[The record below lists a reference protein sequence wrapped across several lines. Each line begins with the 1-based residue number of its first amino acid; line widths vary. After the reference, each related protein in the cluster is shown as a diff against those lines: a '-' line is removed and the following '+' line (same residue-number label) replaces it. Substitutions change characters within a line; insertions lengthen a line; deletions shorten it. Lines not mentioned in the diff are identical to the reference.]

1 MKTAKNKYNN
11 GSLEAITIITFFIIL
26 FLVTIFAGSAAA
38 QPING
43 NSGHCLEF
51 NGTSSGVTFNNNNLG
66 LSGNTMTVTAW
77 VKCNSTTNE
86 GNWAGIVS
94 VDNANS
100 SASGD
105 DGQFWL
111 QHSQLNTQF
120 EFAVETTNGRQYV
133 QSVTSPVT
141 GQWYHVAG
149 VYDGSYVNIYVNGV
163 LESRYAQTGNINN
176 FNGQY
181 NLVLGQW
188 ANPGNAYRRFNG
200 DIDEVSIWSV
210 ALTQTQIR
218 SYICKTLQGT
228 ESGLVAYFRMNE
240 TSGTRVSD
248 VTSNGRKGTSSNT
261 TIVWSGAPIGD
272 ASINTYGGSR
282 LSINNP
288 TYGDSLS
295 VTNFSSVPA
304 GIQLYRIDTMPNT
317 TTSPAGYTSLATGY
331 YYGVFVIGSTSTTYK
346 VNYYFTGNPMVTT
359 QNIGGLANRSDNSVL
374 TWADLGAST
383 VASTSVLQKAGQS
396 GRNEFIPELKAS
408 PMPISLLSFSAT
420 PDGNVVDIKWST
432 ASEVN
437 NHYFTVERTTDG
449 IHYETVATVGGAGNS
464 DYTISYSAKDENPV
478 EGTSYYR
485 LKQTDFDGKSKTFE
499 NVIVTYTESNS
510 TSLLTQH
517 TYPNP
522 FKTSFSINFESSKST
537 QLSVEILSSSGSFID
552 GETITCAKG
561 NTQYEYPK
569 GYMLI
574 SGIYFVHV
582 TDLTNGQSTVQK
594 IIKL

>member
-1 MKTAKNKYNN
+1 MKTAKNRYSN
-11 GSLEAITIITFFIIL
+11 GNLEAITIITFFIIL
-26 FLVTIFAGSAAA
+26 FLVTIFAGTAAA
-38 QPING
+38 QPVNG

-66 LSGNTMTVTAW
+66 LSGNTMTVTVW

-86 GNWAGIVS
+86 GNWAGIVAI
-94 VDNANS
+94 DNGNS

-111 QHSQLNTQF
+111 QHSQLNTLF
-120 EFAVETTNGRQYV
+120 EFAVQTSNGRQYV

-176 FNGQY
+176 YNGQY
-181 NLVLGQW
+181 NLVFGEW

-200 DIDEVSIWSV
+200 DIDEVSIWNV

-218 SYICKTLQGT
+218 AYMCKKLQGA
-228 ESGLVAYFRMNE
+228 ELGLVAYFRMNE

-272 ASINTYGGSR
+272 ASVNTYGGSR
-282 LSINNP
+282 LSINNSS
-288 TYGDSLS
+288 YGDSLS
-295 VTNFSSVPA
+295 ITNFSSTPT
-304 GIQLYRIDTMPNT
+304 GIQLYCIDTVPNT
-317 TTSPAGYTSLATGY
+317 TTAPAGYTSLATGY
-331 YYGVFVIGSTSTTYK
+331 YYGVFIIGSTSPTYK
-346 VNYYFTGNPMVTT
+346 VNYYYTGNPMVTA
-359 QNIGGLANRSDNSVL
+359 QNIGGLANRSDNTVM
-374 TWADLGAST
+374 TWTDLGTT
-383 VASTSVLQKAGQS
+383 VIASTSVLQKAGQS
-396 GRNEFIPELKAS
+396 GRNEFIPELKIS
-408 PMPISLLSFSAT
+408 PMPISLLNFSAI

-432 ASEVN
+432 ATEVN

-449 IHYETVATVGGAGNS
+449 THYETVAIVDGAGNS
-464 DYTISYSAKDENPV
+464 DYTLSYSAKDENPV
-478 EGTSYYR
+478 AGTSYYR

-499 NVIVTYTESNS
+499 DVIVTYTESNS

-522 FKTSFSINFESSKST
+522 FKTSFSINFESDKAT
-537 QLSVEILSSSGSFID
+537 QLSVEVLSSTGAFID
-552 GETITCAKG
+552 GETIICAKG
-561 NTQYEYPK
+561 NTQYEYQK
-569 GYMLI
+569 GYLLT

-582 TDLTNGQSTVQK
+582 TDLASGQSTVQK

>member
-1 MKTAKNKYNN
+1 MKTAKNKYND
-11 GSLEAITIITFFIIL
+11 GSLEAVTIITFFIIL
-26 FLVTIFAGSAAA
+26 FLVTVFAGSAAA
-38 QPING
+38 QPVNG

-51 NGTSSGVTFNNNNLG
+51 NGTTSGVTFNNNNLG
-66 LSGNTMTVTAW
+66 LTGNTMSVTAW

-86 GNWAGIVS
+86 GNWGGIVS
-94 VDNANS
+94 VDNASS

-163 LESRYAQTGNINN
+163 LESRYSQTGNINN

-200 DIDEVSIWSV
+200 DIDEVTIWNV

-218 SYICKTLQGT
+218 AYMCKKLQGT

-240 TSGTRVSD
+240 TSGTRVND

-272 ASINTYGGSR
+272 ASVNTYGGTR

-288 TYGDSLS
+288 TYDDSLS
-295 VTNFSSVPA
+295 ITNFSSTPT

-317 TTSPAGYTSLATGY
+317 TTAPAGYTSLATGY
-331 YYGVFVIGSTSTTYK
+331 YYGVFVIGSSSATYK
-346 VNYYFTGNPMVTT
+346 VNYYYTGNPMVTAK
-359 QNIGGLANRSDNSVL
+359 NLGGLANRSDNSVM
-374 TWADLGAST
+374 TWTDLATS
-383 VASTSVLQKAGQS
+383 AISSTSVLQKAGQS
-396 GRNEFIPELKAS
+396 GRNEFIPELTIS
-408 PMPISLLSFSAT
+408 PMPISLLNFSAT
-420 PDGNVVDIKWST
+420 PDGTVVDIKWST

-437 NHYFTVERTTDG
+437 NHFFTIERTTDG
-449 IHYETVATVGGAGNS
+449 THYETVAIINGAGNS
-464 DYTISYSAKDENPV
+464 DNSLSYSAKDENPV
-478 EGTSYYR
+478 EGLSYYR
-485 LKQTDFDGKSKTFE
+485 LKQTDFDGESKTFE
-499 NVIVTYTESNS
+499 NVAVNYTEGIS
-510 TSLLTQH
+510 TSLTAQH

-522 FKTSFSINFESSKST
+522 FKTSFFINFESDKAT
-537 QLSVEILSSSGSFID
+537 QLSVEILSSTGSMID
-552 GETITCAKG
+552 AETINCTKG
-561 NTQYEYPK
+561 NTQYEYQK
-569 GYMLI
+569 GYMLT
-574 SGIYFVHV
+574 SGIYFIHI
-582 TDLTNGQSTVQK
+582 TDLANGQGTVQK